1 MKLKDIVIFVVIA
14 IVAFFLYKKVSE
26 NPLVQSNDGKN
37 TSPPPAPES
46 PKDGSSS
53 ADNSSGSSSG
63 GNSSGSEVPVPK
75 PPTSEDLKNL
85 SPKDN
90 ELYDSYDHK
99 FRHMGGMIKH
109 RPFLMGSFRRY

>member
-14 IVAFFLYKKVSE
+14 IVAFLLYKKVSE
-26 NPLVQSNDGKN
+26 NPLVQSNEGKN
-37 TSPPPAPES
+37 TSPPPTPEA
-46 PKDGSSS
+46 PKDS
-53 ADNSSGSSSG
+53 SSGSSSG
-63 GNSSGSEVPVPK
+63 GNSSGSEVPAPK